1 MYLVLVLLCFV
12 FARVCDDGDKV
23 GGVVSFVFV
32 YKLLHAGMPADVDAL
47 PGLLTAVGEV
57 VALEVAFLQVGDVG
71 KRHAAGVEAEEEDV
85 ACEVVGGVGWQ
96 GVGFE
101 FLQFADIDGSLDGL
115 GYACVDV
122 GEGVGLLWGEALLS
136 GVVVDGAKVAHV
148 EGGGVGA

>member
-12 FARVCDDGDKV
+12 FAGVCDDGDKI

-32 YKLLHAGMPADVDAL
+32 DELLHTGVPADIDEL
-47 PGLLTAVGEV
+47 PGLLTTVGEV

-85 ACEVVGGVGWQ
+85 AREVVGGEGWQ
-96 GVGFE
+96 GVGLE
-101 FLQFADIDGSLDGL
+101 FLKLVDSDGSLDGL
-115 GYACVDV
+115 GCACVDV
-122 GEGVGLLWGEALLS
+122 GEGVGLLWSEALLS

>member
-12 FARVCDDGDKV
+12 FAGVCDDGDKI

-32 YKLLHAGMPADVDAL
+32 DKLLHAGMPADVDAL

-85 ACEVVGGVGWQ
+85 AREVVGGEGWQ
-96 GVGFE
+96 GVGLE
-101 FLQFADIDGSLDGL
+101 FLKLVDSDGSLDGL
-115 GYACVDV
+115 GCACVDV